1 MSLRKPGL
9 TDLTY
14 PITEILVPSDDYV
27 LSFMFF
33 SLFPQSSFMGP
44 RLPSAG
50 QKEYFNQLKIL
61 TNSSG
66 GFIMMCEQSLTSPSF
81 QWHDA

>member
-33 SLFPQSSFMGP
+33 SLFFPKVVSWDLGCP
-44 RLPSAG
+44 LLA
-50 QKEYFNQLKIL
+50 KKNIL
-61 TNSSG
+61 IS
-66 GFIMMCEQSLTSPSF
+66 
-81 QWHDA
+81 